1 MRDTQGAVYYAKD
14 KVVVMS
20 EHGPTGGDEINALT
34 YDEIVSEKE
43 INFGWPTANIWR
55 NKIYQLKKIN
65 LQSRTTTQK
74 MVLKNQLSIIHL
86 RLLLVIL

>member
-1 MRDTQGAVYYAKD
+1 
-14 KVVVMS
+14 MS

-43 INFGWPTANIWR
+43 INFGWPIATYGEIKYITIKE
-55 NKIYQLKKIN
+55 NKFTIKDELN
-65 LQSRTTTQK
+65 HSK